1 MTATSIFHSLRK
13 DLALE
18 AAHHHV
24 PAQAWRLARMF
35 AATLAAQV
43 LSGAPIAGWADLWSL
58 LVACG
63 EATLRQLRKTM
74 PVPAAQRVVD
84 EHEDVITASAQ
95 PPAGG

>member
-1 MTATSIFHSLRK
+1 MFHALRE
-13 DLALE
+13 DLAAE

-35 AATLAAQV
+35 TATLAAQV

-63 EATLRQLRKTM
+63 EATLRQWRKTM
-74 PVPAAQRVVD
+74 PVPAAQSVVD
-84 EHEDVITASAQ
+84 EHEAALAA
-95 PPAGG
+95 PARTDT